1 MESSNNKNFK
11 NNVKESCRKIANE
24 GLGRKKVFTTTPT
37 YRNMSDNGNTSS
49 DDGLQMKPNV
59 NASTVPHITIT
70 NEDSS
75 KTTTNNDEL
84 KDKNDIKDVDKLTVE
99 DINVGEIKRNISMPT
114 NLKTITDKNT
124 ILKENF
130 DNDATINKVFSIS
143 SDYIETINKDDTVLN
158 WLTIEKLPNIEHYR
172 QTVQRNINRRPSMGE
187 LILGKDLIAQGKSYA
202 DLEKQ
207 GSESKIIDNGNIVV
221 ENGGNRFKK
230 EKVKLNFFK
239 GVYIPS
245 YTNIVGTLLY
255 LRMGF
260 VAGQAGILGG
270 VGIVTFSSFVLA
282 ITALSLS
289 GISSNGKHQAGGLY
303 YILSRSLGPHFGGSI
318 GIIFSIANVGMAGLL
333 LVGIA
338 ELISDL
344 LVEAGYPLLTNA
356 KINDIRIFGSTLLC
370 LLMLVSYAGPGVN
383 DTLTTIFHSSYY
395 LSFLDWVIGTF
406 FPVNDYQFIR
416 GVTGYSWQTA
426 KANMLPEFRND
437 NTFITVFGVFFPGFT
452 GMMAGVMFADNL
464 QDPGRDVP
472 LGLFTSLGTTFIM
485 YIIGVI
491 ASGATMLRDA
501 SGIESPKMDNN
512 SMNWIPPECSFN
524 NTCRYGIMNFY
535 PVAELEAAWRPLV
548 IAGMFGMTI
557 SSTITNLDQGPI
569 NFYAV
574 CKDSLFPHLKYFAK
588 LGKGDIP
595 RRSYILLSFLT
606 LGLIIYGDLNSIN
619 NVVTNL
625 FMASYLLVNYACFD
639 ASFVNSPGWRPQFPY
654 YNKWIALFGAIL
666 CAICMLLISI
676 WTTGLII
683 IFFLFTYGYM
693 YYLRPD
699 VNWGDSHQAHLYINA
714 LHSLQ
719 KLTNTEIHVKNYR
732 PQILLLSGNPASRL
746 PLIDFANS
754 ITKGDSLLIAGHVIP
769 YYHNERTYSIMK
781 MLETKMNNFLHNN
794 RIKAFYMPLLN
805 IKLRNGVQNF
815 FQISGLG
822 KLKPNVLILGFKS
835 NWKLVDVKNIE
846 EINDYVGMLRDA
858 FLNNYGVGILRD
870 SDDSFDFSQV
880 LTELDVYKVYNGLH
894 SRRSSSVKDGIANLS
909 SLHTPSKI
917 KTLLEKTLN
926 NPSNDIERKL
936 STVAKAQ
943 KQMIDIFNDEKLFN
957 RIYKS
962 SQNSMINLGF
972 EYSSSEF
979 QLGVNLKDDEKSDIN
994 SMPLKKNSHISMSQ
1008 MVRQVKQNRLSF
1020 KRKSDTEI
1028 SLPDKET
1035 IEKINKYR
1043 IKPKN
1048 PIIDVWWLFDDGGL
1062 TLLIPHLLRL
1072 PKSYLEGATLRVF
1085 TLASSQACTHAD
1097 EQQMAALLSQF
1108 RIECKDVKVIEDIS
1122 KKPHNSTIKEFETI
1136 ISKWKVNSNTTEDVE
1151 KGFITPTAAH
1161 HQKKRTYREL
1171 RMRELLLQHS
1181 KNSNLIAIT
1190 LPVPRE
1196 GIPSSLYMAWLDMLT
1211 KDLPPTLMIRD
1222 S

>member
-1 MESSNNKNFK
+1 
-11 NNVKESCRKIANE
+11 
-24 GLGRKKVFTTTPT
+24 
-37 YRNMSDNGNTSS
+37 MSENDNSSS
-49 DDGLQMKPNV
+49 DDGLHMKSKSDSNEIPNI
-59 NASTVPHITIT
+59 TVTI
-70 NEDSS
+70 E
-75 KTTTNNDEL
+75 
-84 KDKNDIKDVDKLTVE
+84 DIKNESDDNNILNKSNIEKNKLNVDDLNAV
-99 DINVGEIKRNISMPT
+99 EIKRNVSMPT
-114 NLKTITDKNT
+114 NLQTINDKLET
-124 ILKENF
+124 KEQN
-130 DNDATINKVFSIS
+130 DNDSSINKIFSLS
-143 SDYIETINKDDTVLN
+143 SDNLETLSKYDTAMN

-172 QTVQRNINRRPSMGE
+172 QTVHKNIVRRPSMGE
-187 LILGKDLIAQGKSYA
+187 LILGKDEMARKQSMK

-207 GSESKIIDNGNIVV
+207 PPDTKFVGDGHIVV
-221 ENGGNRFKK
+221 ENGGDRFKE

-318 GIIFSIANVGMAGLL
+318 GIIFSLANVAMAGLY

-344 LVEAGYPLLTNA
+344 LVEAGYPLLTSA
-356 KINDIRIFGSTLLC
+356 RINDIRIFGSVLLC
-370 LLMLVSYAGPGVN
+370 LLMLISYAGPGVN
-383 DTLTTIFHSSYY
+383 NTLTTIFHSSYY

-406 FPVNDYQFIR
+406 FPVNDYQFMR
-416 GVTGYSWQTA
+416 GVTGYSWQTT
-426 KANMLPEFRND
+426 KANMFPEFRDD

-472 LGLFTSLGTTFIM
+472 LGLFTSLATTFIM

-501 SGIESPKMDNN
+501 SGTEFPRMDNE
-512 SMNWIPPECSFN
+512 SLNWIQPDCVFN
-524 NTCRYGIMNFY
+524 STCRYGIMNFY

-606 LGLIIYGDLNSIN
+606 LALIIYGDLNAIN

-654 YNKWIALFGAIL
+654 YNKWIALFGAVL
-666 CAICMLLISI
+666 CGICMFLISI
-676 WTTGLII
+676 WTTALIV
-683 IFFLFTYGYM
+683 IFFVLTYGYM
-693 YYLRPD
+693 HYLRPD

-714 LHSLQ
+714 LSSLQ

-754 ITKGDSLLIAGHVIP
+754 ITKGDSLLIAGHVIT
-769 YYHNERTYSIMK
+769 YKHNEKTYSIMK
-781 MLETKMNNFLHNN
+781 MLETKMNHFLHIN
-794 RIKAFYMPLLN
+794 RIKAFYMPLTN
-805 IKLRNGVQNF
+805 INLRKGVQNF

-835 NWKLVDVKNIE
+835 NWHSLDVNDIE
-846 EINDYVGMLRDA
+846 ENNNYVGMLRDA
-858 FLNNYGVGILRD
+858 FLNNYGVGILRNG
-870 SDDSFDFSQV
+870 DDSFDFSQD
-880 LTELDVYKVYNGLH
+880 LTKLDVYKVYNGLH
-894 SRRSSSVKDGIANLS
+894 SRRSSNTNEGQTNQNH
-909 SLHTPSKI
+909 LHAPSKI
-917 KTLLEKTLN
+917 RTMLEKTLH
-926 NPSNDIERKL
+926 SSDDMERKL
-936 STVAKAQ
+936 SIAARAQ
-943 KQMIDIFNDEKLFN
+943 KQMNEFFNDEKLFN
-957 RIYKS
+957 KVNT
-962 SQNSMINLGF
+962 NSYASMAHLGID
-972 EYSSSEF
+972 YTPYEF
-979 QLGVNLKDDEKSDIN
+979 KLGVNLKEESKSDILGLPN
-994 SMPLKKNSHISMSQ
+994 RKSSHISMSQ
-1008 MVRQVKQNRLSF
+1008 MVRQVTQNRRSF
-1020 KRKSDTEI
+1020 KSESDIPAT
-1028 SLPDKET
+1028 DKE
-1035 IEKINKYR
+1035 IIDRINKYR

-1048 PIIDVWWLFDDGGL
+1048 PVIDVWWLFDDGGL

-1097 EQQMAALLSQF
+1097 EQQMAALLAQF
-1108 RIECKDVKVIEDIS
+1108 RIECNDVKVIEDIA
-1122 KKPHNSTIKEFETI
+1122 KKPHSNTIKEFEKMI
-1136 ISKWKVNSNTTEDVE
+1136 FKWKVTTNNPDDIE
-1151 KGFITPTAAH
+1151 KGFITPLSIQQ
-1161 HQKKRTYREL
+1161 QKNRTYREL

-1181 KNSNLIAIT
+1181 KHSNLIAVT

-1211 KDLPPTLMIRD
+1211 KDLPPTLMIRGNQT
-1222 S
+1222 SVLTFYS

>member
-1 MESSNNKNFK
+1 MSN
-11 NNVKESCRKIANE
+11 
-24 GLGRKKVFTTTPT
+24 
-37 YRNMSDNGNTSS
+37 SDNSSS
-49 DDGLQMKPNV
+49 DDGIQIKPKIV
-59 NASTVPHITIT
+59 ISTVPDITIT
-70 NEDSS
+70 NEDDNKEVKKDDGDKDGGGESKNKQNIDALTVDD
-75 KTTTNNDEL
+75 KTTPD
-84 KDKNDIKDVDKLTVE
+84 
-99 DINVGEIKRNISMPT
+99 IKRNSSMPI
-114 NLKTITDKNT
+114 NLETITHQTSIKKNH
-124 ILKENF
+124 I
-130 DNDATINKVFSIS
+130 DNDTTVTKIFSVS
-143 SDYIETINKDDTVLN
+143 SDNIETINKDDTIVN
-158 WLTIEKLPNIEHYR
+158 WLTIERLPNIEHYR
-172 QTVQRNINRRPSMGE
+172 QTVHKNICRRPSMGE
-187 LILGKDLIAQGKSYA
+187 LIRGNDNLAFRQSYT

-207 GSESKIIDNGNIVV
+207 SSDTKITDNGHIVV
-221 ENGGNRFKK
+221 ENGGDRFKK
-230 EKVKLNFFK
+230 EKVKLNFFT

-318 GIIFSIANVGMAGLL
+318 GIIFSLANVAMAGLY

-344 LVEAGYPLLTNA
+344 LVEAGYPLLTNS
-356 KINDIRIFGSTLLC
+356 KINDIRIFGTTLLF
-370 LLMLVSYAGPGVN
+370 LLMLISYAGPGVN
-383 DTLTTIFHSSYY
+383 NTLTTIFHSSYY

-406 FPVNDYQFIR
+406 FPVNDYQFMR

-501 SGIESPKMDNN
+501 SGTEFPQMDNE
-512 SMNWIPPECSFN
+512 SMAWITPECAFN
-524 NTCRYGIMNFY
+524 STCRYGIMNFY

-574 CKDSLFPHLKYFAK
+574 CKDSLFPHLQFFAK

-595 RRSYILLSFLT
+595 RRSYIFLSFLT
-606 LGLIIYGDLNSIN
+606 LALIGYGDLNSIN
-619 NVVTNL
+619 NFVTNL

-654 YNKWIALFGAIL
+654 YNKWIALFGACL
-666 CAICMLLISI
+666 CGMCMLLISM

-683 IFFLFTYGYM
+683 IFFVATYGYM
-693 YYLRPD
+693 HYLRPD

-769 YYHNERTYSIMK
+769 YHNNERTYSIMK
-781 MLETKMNNFLHNN
+781 MLETKMNHFLHTNK
-794 RIKAFYMPLLN
+794 IKAFYMPLMN
-805 IKLRNGVQNF
+805 TNLRNGVKNF

-835 NWKLVDVKNIE
+835 DWKVVDVKNIE

-858 FLNNYGVGILRD
+858 FLNNYGVGILRNGN
-870 SDDSFDFSQV
+870 DSFDYSQN
-880 LTELDVYKVYNGLH
+880 LTELDVYKVINGMQ
-894 SRRSSSVKDGIANLS
+894 SRMSSSNKDGHHNHIP
-909 SLHTPSKI
+909 LHAPSKI
-917 KTLLEKTLN
+917 KTMLEKTIHY
-926 NPSNDIERKL
+926 PSGELERKL

-943 KQMIDIFNDEKLFN
+943 KQMNEFYNDEKLFEKDYDN
-957 RIYKS
+957 
-962 SQNSMINLGF
+962 
-972 EYSSSEF
+972 SSSSMAHLGLEYTPSEYK
-979 QLGVNLKDDEKSDIN
+979 LGVNLKEDKIDNGGLQHRKH
-994 SMPLKKNSHISMSQ
+994 SHVSMSQ
-1008 MVRQVKQNRLSF
+1008 MVRQVTQSRLSF
-1020 KRKSDTEI
+1020 KRRSDDSDIPLT
-1028 SLPDKET
+1028 DKET
-1035 IEKINKYR
+1035 IERINKYR

-1097 EQQMAALLSQF
+1097 EQQMAALLAQF
-1108 RIECKDVKVIEDIS
+1108 RIECSNVIVIEDIA
-1122 KKPHNSTIKEFETI
+1122 KKPHNSTIKEFETMI
-1136 ISKWKVNSNTTEDVE
+1136 TKWKVTTNNPDDIK
-1151 KGFITPTAAH
+1151 KGFITPVAAQ

-1171 RMRELLLQHS
+1171 RMRELLFQHS

-1211 KDLPPTLMIRD
+1211 KDLPPTLMIRGNQT
-1222 S
+1222 SVLTFYS